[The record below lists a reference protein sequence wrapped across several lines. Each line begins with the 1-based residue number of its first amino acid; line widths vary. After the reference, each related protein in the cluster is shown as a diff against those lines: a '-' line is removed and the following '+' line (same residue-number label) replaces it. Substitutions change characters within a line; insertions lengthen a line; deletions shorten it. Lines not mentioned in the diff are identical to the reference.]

1 MPPGPGTPTM
11 NIACYGDS
19 ITQGIP
25 GASYFD
31 ALRRKLPDHTLI
43 NYGKGGDTAL
53 SLYQRVRRYNLL
65 QPVDVAFV
73 FVGVNDVLVHLTP
86 TGPMLKTVFG
96 QPWAEDLDAF
106 RSQYAGLLALIG
118 EAAGRVI
125 AASPLLIGEDLN
137 SKWNQRLA
145 EVIAVT
151 REEAERAGTDYV
163 DLRARA
169 AALLDGKPISPYLPT
184 SHWRTLLDGL
194 TLLTDDQIRRMA
206 ARRGL
211 HLTLDGVHLNPT
223 GAEMVAEAFAA
234 ALARE

>member
-1 MPPGPGTPTM
+1 M

-19 ITQGIP
+19 ITRGFP
-25 GASYFD
+25 GAAYVD
-31 ALRRKLPDHTLI
+31 ALRRRLPDHTII

-86 TGPMLKTVFG
+86 TGPTIKTVLG

-137 SKWNQRLA
+137 SEWNKRLA
-145 EVIAVT
+145 EYIAVT
-151 REEAERAGTDYV
+151 REEAARAGADYV
-163 DLRARA
+163 DLRARVA
-169 AALLDGKPISPYLPT
+169 SVLDGKAISPYLPT

-194 TLLTDDQIRRMA
+194 TLLTDDQIGRLA

-211 HLTLDGVHLNPT
+211 HLTLDGVHLNPA
-223 GAEMVAEAFAA
+223 GAEMVAETLAA
-234 ALARE
+234 ALAGIPR

>member
-1 MPPGPGTPTM
+1 M

-31 ALRRKLPDHTLI
+31 ALRRRLPGHVLI

-53 SLYQRVRRYNLL
+53 SLYQRIRRYNLL
-65 QPVDVAFV
+65 QPVEAAIV
-73 FVGVNDVLVHLTP
+73 FVGVNDVLVNLTP
-86 TGPMLKTVFG
+86 TGPLLKRVFG

-106 RSQYAGLLALIG
+106 RSQYAGLLALVG

-137 SKWNQRLA
+137 NEWNQKLA
-145 EVIAVT
+145 QYIAVT
-151 REEAERAGTDYV
+151 REEAERAGAAFV

-169 AALLDGKPISPYLPT
+169 AGALAGRPISPYLPT

-194 TLLTDDQIRRMA
+194 TLLTDDQIARMA

-223 GAEMVAEAFAA
+223 GAAMVAEALAA
-234 ALARE
+234 AVEKRG